1 VSDPFDPT
9 TWDEAPGFIK
19 LYLTPERAEQFVMVD
34 AIDYGWL
41 SQWTWQLHF
50 NQKGKPYPARQY
62 GSWRYNTRMRVY
74 LHRAVLEQ
82 AVGPPPDDKRILAD
96 HINGDVFN
104 ARRENLRWVTRSENA
119 RNTYKYREQI
129 ASTVER
135 YFGRFGA

>member
-1 VSDPFDPT
+1 
-9 TWDEAPGFIK
+9 
-19 LYLTPERAEQFVMVD
+19 
-34 AIDYGWL
+34 
-41 SQWTWQLHF
+41 
-50 NQKGKPYPARQY
+50 
-62 GSWRYNTRMRVY
+62 MRVY
-74 LHRAVLEQ
+74 LHRAVLER

-119 RNTYKYREQI
+119 RNTHKYREQI